1 MDRTV
6 HGAGR
11 LITNRTASTAYPE
24 AVTSWTPLLNTA
36 LRISSELERDRH
48 LSLAMWPLDG
58 VCTIAFLRVRSGCNP
73 DPNNTAGGPSTAS
86 VVHFNWP
93 KYDTTSRTMIKFNL
107 LNWETIADTLR
118 SASYDVLNGNTDV
131 FQISGDRT
139 L

>member
-1 MDRTV
+1 MTS
-6 HGAGR
+6 
-11 LITNRTASTAYPE
+11 ST
-24 AVTSWTPLLNTA
+24 SLLNTA
-36 LRISSELERDRH
+36 LRISLELERDRH

-58 VCTIAFLRVRSGCNP
+58 VRTIAVLRVRSGYNP

-131 FQISGDRT
+131 FQISGART